1 MGSLLRF
8 CGAQEST
15 EISDTP
21 ASIDFVR
28 RTWARALVIDDYL
41 YIDGGTVSQRSQG
54 TYQGHK
60 SVTSTLSIP
69 LSQSWT
75 PANVKMRQIRKDAP
89 IVQRQAVFADHSSKS
104 FWVWGG
110 LNENKTRSQTELWKF
125 TADGQGGGSWAIDE
139 NLNQGQADFHRSHGG
154 AFTSASN
161 SAFYIGGM
169 EETTTAIKPDMPNGG
184 YMSGFVSF
192 NFTSSSQDRVWR
204 NTTEAPYS
212 KSKTLYAASA
222 QYIPKFGSQGLIM
235 ILGGAHYDAAST
247 KSNDNAMDIVWL
259 MDPVTRTWYSQ
270 QTTGDSP
277 PARRWSCTVGAKSL
291 NDTYEIFIFGGHV
304 DGRIGFGDIW
314 ILSLPGFVWARAA
327 YTKTPRAQMGCVV
340 AGRRQL
346 ITVGGVDP
354 TLLSSQLLST
364 KDPLDQGLGIFDLTK
379 LQWKTQYDHDAA
391 AYDSPDVIK
400 SWYDNP
406 ENLSNVQYNE
416 GVATLFNSSFGRD
429 RSSDAKDN
437 H

>member
-60 SVTSTLSIP
+60 S
-69 LSQSWT
+69 
-75 PANVKMRQIRKDAP
+75 
-89 IVQRQAVFADHSSKS
+89 
-104 FWVWGG
+104 
-110 LNENKTRSQTELWKF
+110 ELWKF

-406 ENLSNVQYNE
+406 E
-416 GVATLFNSSFGRD
+416 
-429 RSSDAKDN
+429 
-437 H
+437 